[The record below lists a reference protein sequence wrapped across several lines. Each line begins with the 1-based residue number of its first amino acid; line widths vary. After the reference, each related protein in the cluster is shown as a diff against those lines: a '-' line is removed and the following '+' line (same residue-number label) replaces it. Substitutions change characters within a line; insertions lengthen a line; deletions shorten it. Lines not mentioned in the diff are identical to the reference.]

1 MMLKRRFAA
10 ILTAV
15 GLAAALWT
23 PALAADKTFRD
34 VPAGYWAAGYIQEL
48 SEKGCIEGVSSGRF
62 APEESL
68 SNASFVVMAMR
79 PFLPALG
86 LDQDALES
94 GGSWYQ
100 GYLNSARSLG
110 LLNGCTF
117 TDAQADSA
125 MSRYDMAA
133 LIAALGQRVGLAA
146 PAGAGGARLTDY
158 ASIPADRRQAV
169 DYACSL
175 GLLSGYDDGA
185 YHGTDSVT
193 RAQAA
198 AVLCR
203 LLDAAPGQPGRVT
216 VKTNSDNTSA
226 SIHCTPSTKQWTG
239 QQGRAW
245 AFRISSQADIAGCIA
260 RAMDSYPTTLIFFSS
275 TPVQYDPQELL
286 ASYEIT
292 HGLQLRLK
300 GVCYDS
306 YAFSPEDT
314 GGDYYEYRLDLH
326 YSAAGIVRMYR
337 EGVLDTLPDREDF
350 AWAREEADYTLL
362 LRAAEEVERTYGL
375 TAASGDY
382 DKALA
387 AYRYL
392 TENCTYDYNMMS
404 KSGNDLVHM
413 FDSVPYPDEIN
424 YMLTY
429 HKGVCFEY
437 ALTYQALCYVLGL
450 NCYVV
455 TGNAGGAHAW
465 NMVQVDGQWYQA
477 DPTWDAGDSHYRYFL
492 VSDRTMGSR
501 TVNEGYYDYPAC
513 PNDYA
518 G

>member
-1 MMLKRRFAA
+1 MFKRRFAA

-15 GLAAALWT
+15 GLAATLWT

-34 VPAGYWAAGYIQEL
+34 VPSGYWAASYIQEL
-48 SEKGCIEGVSSGRF
+48 SAKGYIEGVGNGRF

-79 PFLPALG
+79 PFLSALG
-86 LDQDALES
+86 LDEDAVES

-117 TDAQADSA
+117 TDAQANSA
-125 MSRYDMAA
+125 MSRYDMAS

-146 PAGAGGARLTDY
+146 PAGSGGAQLTDY
-158 ASIPADRRQAV
+158 ASIPAERRQAV

-216 VKTNSDNTSA
+216 VTTNSDNTSA

-245 AFRISSQADIAGCIA
+245 AFQVSSQADMASCIA
-260 RAMDSYPTTLIFFSS
+260 RAMDSYPTTLIFFSN
-275 TPVQYDPQELL
+275 TPVDYDPMDLL
-286 ASYEIT
+286 APYEIT
-292 HGLQLRLK
+292 HGLHSRVK
-300 GVCYDS
+300 AICYDG
-306 YAFSPEDT
+306 YVFSPEKT
-314 GGDYYEYRLDLH
+314 GGNYYEYRLDLH

-337 EGVLDTLPDREDF
+337 EGALDTLPDTMDTLWPEKQ
-350 AWAREEADYTLL
+350 ADYTLL
-362 LRAAEEVERTYGL
+362 LRAVEEVERTYGL
-375 TAASGDY
+375 TSASSDY

-392 TENCTYDYNMMS
+392 TENYTYDYYMMS
-404 KSGNDLVHM
+404 QSGNDLVHM
-413 FDSVPYPDEIN
+413 FDSVLYPAEIN

-450 NCYVV
+450 DCYVV
-455 TGNAGGAHAW
+455 SGSAGGPHAW
-465 NMVQVDGQWYQA
+465 NIVQVDGQWYQA
-477 DPTWDAGDSHYRYFL
+477 DATWDAGKSTYHYFL
-492 VSDRTMGSR
+492 VSDQTMGSR
-501 TVNEGYYDYPAC
+501 TVDQGYYDYPAC
-513 PNDYA
+513 PYDYA
-518 G
+518 A